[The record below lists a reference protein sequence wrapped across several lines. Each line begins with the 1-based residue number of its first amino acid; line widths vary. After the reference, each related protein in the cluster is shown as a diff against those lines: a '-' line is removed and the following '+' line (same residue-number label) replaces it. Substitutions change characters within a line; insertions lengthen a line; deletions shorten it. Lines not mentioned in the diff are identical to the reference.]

1 MDNYRRFKKLSP
13 TFFADVLP
21 IEQVMGMEI
30 RPLWPDMARIAG
42 PAYTVRCGPG
52 DQLMLH
58 AALYRAEPG
67 SIIVVQAGDC
77 RLAVSGGNVCAIAQ
91 QRGIAGFVVDGVIRD
106 IGEVRESGFPVFAR
120 GISPKSGVKN
130 IYLELNTA
138 VTCGGITVSPGD
150 IIIGDEEGIVA
161 VPRSAQEDV
170 LAAAE
175 KRAAEDGTTTLA
187 EWRGRHQALID
198 QILKKQGFAD

>member
-1 MDNYRRFKKLSP
+1 MDNYHRFKKISP

-42 PAYTVRCGPG
+42 PACTVRCAPG

-67 SIIVVQAGDC
+67 SIIVVEAGDC
-77 RLAVSGGNVCAIAQ
+77 RFAVSGGNVCAIAQ
-91 QRGIAGFVVDGVIRD
+91 QRGIAGFVIDGVIRD
-106 IGEVRESGFPVFAR
+106 VAEVRESGFPVFAR
-120 GISPKSGVKN
+120 GISPKSGVKDV
-130 IYLELNTA
+130 YLELNTA
-138 VTCGGITVSPGD
+138 ITCGGITVSPGD
-150 IIIGDEEGIVA
+150 VIIADEEGIVA
-161 VPRSAQEDV
+161 VPGSSQEAV

-175 KRAAEDGTTTLA
+175 KRVAVDEATSLA
-187 EWRGRHQALID
+187 EWRVRHQALID
-198 QILKKQGFAD
+198 HLLKQQGCAD